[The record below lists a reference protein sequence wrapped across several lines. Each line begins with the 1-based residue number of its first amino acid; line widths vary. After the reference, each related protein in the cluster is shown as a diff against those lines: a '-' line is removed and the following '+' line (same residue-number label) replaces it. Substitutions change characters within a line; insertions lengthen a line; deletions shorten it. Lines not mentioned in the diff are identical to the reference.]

1 MQIVHINIFN
11 SPIITIFVFMT
22 KFTAG
27 EEVLEKK
34 KSTNF
39 TQRKGTIY
47 LNYLECGNEKS

>member
-47 LNYLECGNEKS
+47 LNYLEWGNEKS